1 MRRIF
6 RIGVSVVLCVFLC
19 ATAVFAQSQP
29 GTNYA
34 DAMKQYVRKIVI
46 TDASVDSTT
55 TRVTIGGINFLGPD
69 GGQLPTVLLRTTV
82 LPLVSET
89 DTQIVALLPAGLTPG
104 AYLLIV
110 ANSPYDFGTFDLTI
124 GATVPAVSP
133 RPPRA
138 TGAPAPTRAPGAARR
153 TGATGPPGVPR
164 PN

>member
-6 RIGVSVVLCVFLC
+6 RIGLSVVLCVFLC

-34 DAMKQYVRKIVI
+34 DAIKEYVRRIVV

-55 TRVTIGGINFLGPD
+55 TRVTIGGLNFLGPD

-110 ANSPYDFGTFDLTI
+110 ANSPYDFGIFDLTI
-124 GATVPAVSP
+124 GATGPAGAARLP
-133 RPPRA
+133 PATRAPRA
-138 TGAPAPTRAPGAARR
+138 TRAHRAPRR
-153 TGATGPPGVPR
+153 TGAPR
-164 PN
+164 PPAPPR

>member
-6 RIGVSVVLCVFLC
+6 RISFSVVLCVFLC

-34 DAMKQYVRKIVI
+34 DAIKQYLRKIVI
-46 TDASVDSTT
+46 TEASVDSTT
-55 TRVTIGGINFLGPD
+55 TRVTIGGLNFLGPD
-69 GGQLPTVLLRTTV
+69 GRHLPTVLLRTTV

-89 DTQIVALLPAGLTPG
+89 DKQIVALLPAGLTPG

-124 GATVPAVSP
+124 GATGPAGAP
-133 RPPRA
+133 GPAGATPRA
-138 TGAPAPTRAPGAARR
+138 AS
-153 TGATGPPGVPR
+153 
-164 PN
+164 